1 MPFGY
6 MNAPA
11 VSQRLM
17 QRILSQL
24 VTEADSF
31 VAVYLDDVIVF
42 SQSLGTHLEHLMK
55 VFPCLRD
62 PNLKLNPSKCK
73 FMSEEIESYGHIVTP
88 KGLKP
93 NSRNLMLLGNFQY
106 LLM

>member
-17 QRILSQL
+17 QRALSQL

-31 VAVYLDDVIVF
+31 VVVYLDDVIVF
-42 SQSLGTHLEHLMK
+42 SQSLGTHLEH
-55 VFPCLRD
+55 
-62 PNLKLNPSKCK
+62 
-73 FMSEEIESYGHIVTP
+73 
-88 KGLKP
+88 
-93 NSRNLMLLGNFQY
+93 
-106 LLM
+106 